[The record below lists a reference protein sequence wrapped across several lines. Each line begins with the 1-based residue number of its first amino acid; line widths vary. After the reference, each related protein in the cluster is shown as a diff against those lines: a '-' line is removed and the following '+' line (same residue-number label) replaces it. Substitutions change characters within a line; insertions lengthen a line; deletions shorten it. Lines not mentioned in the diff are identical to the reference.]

1 MSDIK
6 PPTPKMSDSF
16 RIKGYRGIFKMSSK
30 EDNII
35 YLKNNKTG
43 VKTSLIYGVRHLT
56 KGHLTGQVNP
66 NLKILNET

>member
-1 MSDIK
+1 MCDIK
-6 PPTPKMSDSF
+6 PLTPKMSDSF
-16 RIKGYRGIFKMSSK
+16 RIKGCDGVFKMSSK

-43 VKTSLIYGVRHLT
+43 VKTSLIYGIRHPT

-66 NLKILNET
+66 NLIKIA